1 MKKII
6 RIAII
11 GLLIANALL
20 ISSAIGNFNE
30 QPVDKKIVK
39 VYVENQ
45 DDVDTISNLDLDLDI
60 WEVNRGYLIAMVYDK
75 QILELKE
82 KGFVVE
88 ILYKSEKE
96 FQESCFEPVQATS
109 QAGVSYHSY
118 SSLKTELQNL
128 ETNYTNIA
136 KVYDIGDSWE
146 KTQEIADRDILAI
159 KISDN
164 VTTEEEDEPDILFM
178 GGTHARE
185 WISVEVPFYLAKYLV
200 EHYSTDQKVKQLIDS
215 REIWIVPLVN
225 PDGLEYSRTDNRFW
239 RKNRRDNGDGT
250 FGVDPNRNFGYKW
263 GQQGSSGN
271 STSNTYRGTA
281 PFSEPETQ
289 AIRYLVSTHN
299 FSSSISYHSYS
310 QLVLYPWGYTNDAPQ
325 HKVQLSK
332 MAEDMA
338 TEIEKVHGKDYTPE
352 QASDLYI
359 TSGDS
364 DDWLYGVHN
373 IAAFTIELRPKTLA
387 EGGFVLPPNQII
399 PTWEENKPAA
409 LYLIEWC
416 QQWDIKSPPIASFS
430 YYPENPIVNETI
442 TFNASNS
449 TDPDGTIENY
459 EWDFGDGEKAE
470 GKIAT
475 HSYSSAKNY
484 TVKLTVA
491 DNEGATNST
500 AEIINI
506 PKIEIPI
513 VTTVSMKNPTGVS
526 EGENFTATVNVDG
539 VSDLAI
545 LMFRLNYN
553 SSVIRLTNVEKGSD
567 IDTSG
572 WSQWL
577 QDSSAAGILKV
588 FAFSDFPF
596 SGSPINGDAE
606 LARLE
611 FTAVGKAGNKDVID
625 IQGILGNSAVEPI
638 EAKWVGSEVAI
649 TSSS

>member
-1 MKKII
+1 MKKIL

-11 GLLIANALL
+11 GLLLLIVNALL

-30 QPVDKKIVK
+30 QPVDKRVVK
-39 VYVENQ
+39 VSIENQ
-45 DDVDTISNLDLDLDI
+45 DDVDTLSNLGLEIYVIEQNYLAIRITNEEEQEIERIGFSVTPIKEDELVHRIVKVVIKNEEDINELANLGLDI
-60 WEVNRGYLIAMVYDK
+60 WEVNQGYLIAMAYDK
-75 QILELKE
+75 HIIELKE

-88 ILYKSEKE
+88 ILYKSEKD
-96 FQESCFEPVQATS
+96 FQKSRFEPLQATS
-109 QAGVSYHSY
+109 GVSYHSY

-128 ETNYTNIA
+128 ENNYTNIA

-146 KTQEIADRDILAI
+146 KTQGIADRDILAI

-164 VTTEEEDEPDILFM
+164 VTNEEGDEPDVLFM

-200 EHYSTDQKVKQLIDS
+200 EHYSTDQKVKQLVDS

-225 PDGLEYSRTDNRFW
+225 PDGLEYSRTDDRLW

-263 GQQGSSGN
+263 GRQGSSGD
-271 STSNTYRGTA
+271 SASNTYRGTA

-289 AIRYLVSTHN
+289 AIRKLVSTHN

-310 QLVLYPWGYTNDAPQ
+310 QLVLYPWGYTKDAPP
-325 HKVQLSK
+325 HKTLLSK

-338 TEIEKVHGKDYTPE
+338 TEIKKVHVKNYTHE

-409 LYLIEWC
+409 LYLIEWF
-416 QQWDIKSPPIASFS
+416 QQLDIKSSPIASFS
-430 YYPENPIVNETI
+430 YYPENPIINETI

-459 EWDFGDGEKAE
+459 EWTFGDGEKAE
-470 GKIAT
+470 GEIVT
-475 HSYSSAKNY
+475 HSYSSAGNY
-484 TVKLTVA
+484 TVKLTVT
-491 DNEGATNST
+491 DNEGAKNST

-506 PKIEIPI
+506 EIPI
-513 VTTVSMKNPTGVS
+513 VTTVLVRATEAS
-526 EGENFTATVNVDG
+526 EGGNFTATVNVDN
-539 VSDLAI
+539 VTDLSTYLFSLPKNLISFYIANPRNI
-545 LMFRLNYN
+545 H
-553 SSVIRLTNVEKGSD
+553 IEKRKEK
-567 IDTSG
+567 
-572 WSQWL
+572 L
-577 QDSSAAGILKV
+577 
-588 FAFSDFPF
+588 
-596 SGSPINGDAE
+596 
-606 LARLE
+606 
-611 FTAVGKAGNKDVID
+611 
-625 IQGILGNSAVEPI
+625 
-638 EAKWVGSEVAI
+638 
-649 TSSS
+649 

>member
-11 GLLIANALL
+11 GLLLLIANALL

-30 QPVDKKIVK
+30 QSVDKNFVK
-39 VYVENQ
+39 VYIENQ

-60 WEVNRGYLIAMVYDK
+60 WEVNQGFLIAMVYDK
-75 QILELKE
+75 QIIELKE
-82 KGFVVE
+82 KGFIVE
-88 ILYKSEKE
+88 ILYNSERE
-96 FQESCFEPVQATS
+96 FLESCFEPVQATS
-109 QAGVSYHSY
+109 GVSYHSY
-118 SSLKTELQNL
+118 SSLKTELQNI
-128 ETNYTNIA
+128 EDNYTNIA

-146 KTQEIADRDILAI
+146 KTQGIADRDILAI

-310 QLVLYPWGYTNDAPQ
+310 QLILYPWGYTKDAPQ

-332 MAEDMA
+332 MADDMA
-338 TEIEKVHGKDYTPE
+338 TEIKKVHGKDYTPE

-359 TSGDS
+359 ASGDS
-364 DDWLYGVHN
+364 DDWLYGVYN
-373 IAAFTIELRPKTLA
+373 IAAFTIELRPKTMA
-387 EGGFVLPPNQII
+387 EGGFVLPPSQII
-399 PTWEENKPAA
+399 PTWKENKPAA
-409 LYLIEWC
+409 LYLIEWP
-416 QQWDIKSPPIASFS
+416 QQLDIKSPPIASFS

-470 GKIAT
+470 EKIVT

-484 TVKLTVA
+484 TVKLTVT

-506 PKIEIPI
+506 EIEIPI
-513 VTTVSMKNPTGVS
+513 VTTVLVKSPTEAS

-539 VSDLAI
+539 VGDLAI

-577 QDSSAAGILKV
+577 QDSSAGILKV
-588 FAFSDFPF
+588 FAFSDS
-596 SGSPINGDAE
+596 SGSTINGSAE

-611 FTAVGKAGNKDVID
+611 FIAVGNAGNRSVID
-625 IQGILGNSAVEPI
+625 IKGILGNSAVEPI
-638 EAKWVGSEVAI
+638 EAIWEGSEV
-649 TSSS
+649 TLMPVKN

>member
-11 GLLIANALL
+11 GLLLLIANALL

-30 QPVDKKIVK
+30 QSVDKKFVK
-39 VYVENQ
+39 VYIENQ

-75 QILELKE
+75 QIIELKE

-88 ILYKSEKE
+88 ILYNSERE

-109 QAGVSYHSY
+109 GVSYHSY
-118 SSLKTELQNL
+118 SSLKTELQNI
-128 ETNYTNIA
+128 EYNYTNIA

-146 KTQEIADRDILAI
+146 KTQGIADRDILAI

-164 VTTEEEDEPDILFM
+164 VTTEEDDEPDILFM

-200 EHYSTDQKVKQLIDS
+200 EHYSTDPKVKQLIDS

-225 PDGLEYSRTDNRFW
+225 PDGLEYSRTDKRLW

-250 FGVDPNRNFGYKW
+250 FGVDLNRNFGYKW

-325 HKVQLSK
+325 HKAQLSK

-359 TSGDS
+359 ASGDS
-364 DDWLYGVHN
+364 DDWLYGVYN
-373 IAAFTIELRPKTLA
+373 IAAFTIELRPKTMA
-387 EGGFVLPPNQII
+387 EGGFVLPPDQII

-409 LYLIEWC
+409 LYLIEWF
-416 QQWDIKSPPIASFS
+416 QQWDIKSPPIASFT

-449 TDPDGTIENY
+449 TDPGGTIENY

-470 GKIAT
+470 GEIVT

-484 TVKLTVA
+484 TVKLTVT

-506 PKIEIPI
+506 EIEFPI
-513 VTTVSMKNPTGVS
+513 VTTVSIKTPTGAS
-526 EGENFTATVNVDG
+526 EGGNFTATVNVDG

-553 SSVIRLTNVEKGSD
+553 SSVIRLTNVEEGSD
-567 IDTSG
+567 IDTPG
-572 WSQWL
+572 WSHWL
-577 QDSSAAGILKV
+577 QDSSAGILKV
-588 FAFSDFPF
+588 FAFSDFSF
-596 SGSPINGDAE
+596 SGSPINGSAE

-611 FTAVGKAGNKDVID
+611 FTVVGKAENRSVID
-625 IQGILGNSAVEPI
+625 IQGILGTSAVEPI
-638 EAKWVGSEVAI
+638 EAKWVGSEVAVI
-649 TSSS
+649 